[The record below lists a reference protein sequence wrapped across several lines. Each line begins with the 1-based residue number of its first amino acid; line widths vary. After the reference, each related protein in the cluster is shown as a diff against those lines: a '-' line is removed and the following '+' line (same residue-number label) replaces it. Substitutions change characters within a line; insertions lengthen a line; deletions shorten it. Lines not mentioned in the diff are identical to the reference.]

1 MVECTVQKTTK
12 SPDMIDMNERPSL
25 MQISQD
31 DQNSLSSDINETSD
45 NDSGINKNNQPP
57 IDGSDEEINSPNFPF
72 NHSWVLNTRG
82 GGGSAY

>member
-1 MVECTVQKTTK
+1 
-12 SPDMIDMNERPSL
+12 MNERPSL

-82 GGGSAY
+82 GGGGGSAY

>member
-1 MVECTVQKTTK
+1 
-12 SPDMIDMNERPSL
+12 MNERPSL

-57 IDGSDEEINSPNFPF
+57 IDESDEEINSPNFPF
-72 NHSWVLNTRG
+72 NHSWVLSTRRG
-82 GGGSAY
+82 VRLLLFRIFSNPPRPY